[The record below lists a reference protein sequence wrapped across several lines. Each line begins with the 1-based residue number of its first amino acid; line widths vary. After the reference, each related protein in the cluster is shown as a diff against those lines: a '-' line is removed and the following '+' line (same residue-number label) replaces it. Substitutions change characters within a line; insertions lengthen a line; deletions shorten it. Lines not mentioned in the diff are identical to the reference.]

1 MLRRLAA
8 LSLLVALSAGV
19 VSGMPAHAGGDECGM
34 HEGADCCKR
43 ARGHGGGPGAAAA
56 RLCCAVNC
64 QHQGTTGGAA
74 ACHVRAPEAVPTHP
88 ALPAPAP
95 FSVASRALHARAPSA
110 ASAES
115 PPVYLLNLAFLI

>member
-19 VSGMPAHAGGDECGM
+19 ASGMPAHAGGDECGM
-34 HEGADCCKR
+34 HAGADCCKR
-43 ARGHGGGPGAAAA
+43 ARDHGDEPEDSAA

-64 QHQGTTGGAA
+64 QHQGTTGEAA
-74 ACHVRAPEAVPTHP
+74 AFHVRAPEAVPTHP
-88 ALPAPAP
+88 AVPAPAS
-95 FSVASRALHARAPSA
+95 FSVTSLALRPRAPSA

>member
-19 VSGMPAHAGGDECGM
+19 ASGMPAHAGGDECGM
-34 HEGADCCKR
+34 HAGADCCKR
-43 ARGHGGGPGAAAA
+43 ARGHGDEPEDSAA

-64 QHQGTTGGAA
+64 QHQGTTGEAA
-74 ACHVRAPEAVPTHP
+74 AFHVRAPEAGPTHP
-88 ALPAPAP
+88 AVPAPAP
-95 FSVASRALHARAPSA
+95 FSVTSRALRPRAPSA